1 MYDHEKGT
9 PKTYA
14 RSALFLGGAKRMEEK
29 LQVGAISSTHGV
41 RGEVKVFPTTDDVKR
56 FKRLK
61 EVILDTGKEE
71 LTLEIEGVKFFKQ
84 FVILK
89 FKGFDNINDIE
100 KYKGKNLY
108 VTRVNAVKL
117 RKDEYFIADLQGLCV
132 MDEEDQKIGV
142 LRDVMETGANDVYI
156 IDMTDGRELL
166 LPAIKECILD
176 VDVEHG
182 TMRVHVLDGLL
193 D

>member
-1 MYDHEKGT
+1 
-9 PKTYA
+9 
-14 RSALFLGGAKRMEEK
+14 METK
-29 LQVGAISSTHGV
+29 LQVGVISSTHGV

-89 FKGFDNINDIE
+89 FKGYDNINDIE
-100 KYKGKNLY
+100 KYKGKSLF
-108 VTRVNAVKL
+108 VTRANAVRL
-117 RKDEYFIADLQGLCV
+117 RRDEYFIADLQGLTV
-132 MDEEDQKIGV
+132 VDEEDKV
-142 LRDVMETGANDVYI
+142 LGTLRNVMETGANDVYI
-156 IDMTDGRELL
+156 IDMADGREVLV
-166 LPAIKECILD
+166 PAIKECILH
-176 VDVEHG
+176 VDVEAGKMQIHL
-182 TMRVHVLDGLL
+182 MDGLL

>member
-1 MYDHEKGT
+1 
-9 PKTYA
+9 
-14 RSALFLGGAKRMEEK
+14 METK
-29 LQVGAISSTHGV
+29 LQVGVISSTHGV

-61 EVILDTGKEE
+61 EVIMDTGKEE

-89 FKGFDNINDIE
+89 FKGIDNINDIE
-100 KYKGKNLY
+100 KYKGKSLY
-108 VTRVNAVKL
+108 VTRANAVRL
-117 RKDEYFIADLQGLCV
+117 RKDEYFIADLQGIAV
-132 MDEEDQKIGV
+132 VDEEGNEIGT

-156 IDMTDGRELL
+156 VDMKDGRELL
-166 LPAIKECILD
+166 LPAIKECILQ
-176 VDVEHG
+176 VNIEER
-182 TMRVHVLDGLL
+182 MMQVHIMDGLL